1 MRDLNVA
8 IVHVLEAFQVQR
20 QDNWQLLHAH
30 PLLSLLIAATVVALE
45 FIITAQRLRVA
56 EASQTV
62 RNRRVLVHVHLERLE
77 YKLQFLISG
86 SSAF

>member
-30 PLLSLLIAATVVALE
+30 PP
-45 FIITAQRLRVA
+45 
-56 EASQTV
+56 
-62 RNRRVLVHVHLERLE
+62 ER
-77 YKLQFLISG
+77 
-86 SSAF
+86 